1 MADTAPSSTAEPGP
15 GIADAEG
22 AAPAGPLHVAI
33 IMDGNGRW
41 AKARGLPRT
50 AGHER
55 GVEALRRTV
64 EAAGALGVTH
74 LTVFSFSTENWRR
87 PVAEVSTLFMLLRA
101 YLRRD
106 LKRLKAEGV
115 RIRVIG
121 TDDNVPDDIRAL
133 VAEAERETE
142 ANTRFNLTVAFNY
155 GGREELVRAARR
167 LARDVAAGAMRA
179 ETIDDAALTAA
190 LDTVDLPDPDLLIR
204 TSGEKRISN
213 FLLWQCAYAELY
225 FTDTLWPDF
234 SEADLRAALE
244 EFARRERR
252 YGAVSPGAA

>member
-1 MADTAPSSTAEPGP
+1 MVHAAPSPMAEPEP
-15 GIADAEG
+15 GDATASG
-22 AAPAGPLHVAI
+22 TASAPPLHVAI

-64 EAAGALGVTH
+64 EAAGEMGVSH

-87 PVAEVSTLFMLLRA
+87 PPAEVSTLFMLLRA

-106 LKRLKAEGV
+106 LRRLQGEGV
-115 RIRVIG
+115 RVRVIG
-121 TDDNVPDDIRAL
+121 TAENVPDDVRDLI
-133 VAEAERETE
+133 AEAERNTRD
-142 ANTRFNLTVAFNY
+142 NTRFNLTVAFNY
-155 GGREELVRAARR
+155 GGREELVRAVRR
-167 LARDVAAGAMRA
+167 LAGEVASGARDAGA
-179 ETIDDAALTAA
+179 IDDGAIAAA

-234 SEADLRAALE
+234 SAADLKAALDE
-244 EFARRERR
+244 YARRERR
-252 YGAVSPGAA
+252 YGAVTTGAP